1 MRTDEQLIQMFREAE
16 FYVDIASG
24 GTGPCVLGDGTA
36 IDGEERVERAIRREL
51 GLPRDGQMFGGLLPG
66 GFTGATMALLHTPL
80 DPPHRARVQ
89 QICEEGRR
97 LGPLPEQLIAPKPT
111 KTMYFVRAL
120 GPASPP
126 DGGVGRGFY
135 EDLALA
141 EQRAAEE
148 RRKPYYAEVRIEPRT
163 VPGSWPQV
171 VTQ

>member
-1 MRTDEQLIQMFREAE
+1 MQTDEQLIEMFREAE
-16 FYVDIASG
+16 FYVDIALG
-24 GTGPCVLGDGTA
+24 GQGPCVLGDGTLL
-36 IDGEERVERAIRREL
+36 DGEERVERAIRREL

-66 GFTGATMALLHTPL
+66 AFTAATMALLHSPL

-97 LGPLPEQLIAPKPT
+97 LGPLPEQRVAARPI

-120 GPASPP
+120 GSASPP

-148 RRKPYYAEVRIEPRT
+148 RKKPFYAEVRIEPRT
-163 VPGSWPQV
+163 VPASWPPV
-171 VTQ
+171 VAQ